1 METHQPIVETY
12 YGPGRLYTL
21 IKHLQGECD
30 QQVEKVV
37 EKFVKERDYHRQVS
51 GCDSAW
57 HSQTQPPSSS
67 AGVQVLQWW
76 QSLTLSVERNTALL
90 HTCTDG

>member
-1 METHQPIVETY
+1 METY

-37 EKFVKERDYHRQVS
+37 EKFVKERDYHRQVR
-51 GCDSAW
+51 GGDPAP
-57 HSQTQPPSSS
+57 HSQLSPS
-67 AGVQVLQWW
+67 AGP
-76 QSLTLSVERNTALL
+76 
-90 HTCTDG
+90 

>member
-1 METHQPIVETY
+1 METY

-37 EKFVKERDYHRQVS
+37 EKFVKERDYHRQVR
-51 GCDSAW
+51 GDDPAPRPLRGPAC
-57 HSQTQPPSSS
+57 P
-67 AGVQVLQWW
+67 
-76 QSLTLSVERNTALL
+76 SLTSCLGRNLALL
-90 HTCTDG
+90 HPCADG